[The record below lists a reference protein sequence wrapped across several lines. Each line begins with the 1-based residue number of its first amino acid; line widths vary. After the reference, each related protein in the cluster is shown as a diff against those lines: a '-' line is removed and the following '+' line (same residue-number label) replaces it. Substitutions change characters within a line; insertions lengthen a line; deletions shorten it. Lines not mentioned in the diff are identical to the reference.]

1 MDADKK
7 GQIISRLFY
16 LQFAAFLS
24 HLRFGFGF
32 RFFRRRQRKSETYF
46 NICFHFQCPS
56 LTEKV
61 FFTSLGS
68 CRDSNLSLLLI
79 PFNHLSLHNSSFW
92 SDGGFDLFVLND
104 NIQWFLFFIG
114 QFVFSDPYFLIFF
127 FPKLSFFWHY
137 LLPSI
142 FLSAS
147 RMYLYFSPMVF
158 DLPNSL
164 SSENNLF
171 LPFSPFYVYFYHCTN
186 FYISHFCAFFLFLSL
201 FFFSS
206 FLLFL
211 TLFCFLSLSHT
222 FCQFPLTLSFSSVNF
237 SILHKFSPKLKLS
250 SRQRVR
256 RSWRTNKT
264 KVGSGQNN
272 FKRKPISMEN
282 KTWSSPK
289 KF

>member
-1 MDADKK
+1 M
-7 GQIISRLFY
+7 
-16 LQFAAFLS
+16 
-24 HLRFGFGF
+24 
-32 RFFRRRQRKSETYF
+32 
-46 NICFHFQCPS
+46 
-56 LTEKV
+56 V
-61 FFTSLGS
+61 
-68 CRDSNLSLLLI
+68 
-79 PFNHLSLHNSSFW
+79 
-92 SDGGFDLFVLND
+92 
-104 NIQWFLFFIG
+104 
-114 QFVFSDPYFLIFF
+114 FVFHWSVTFLGYFPYFLIFF

-142 FLSAS
+142 FLSAT

-171 LPFSPFYVYFYHCTN
+171 LPFSPFYVYFYHYTN

-211 TLFCFLSLSHT
+211 TLFCFLSLSLSHT